1 MQQAAAL
8 SQASYT
14 AHSATAFDRFA
25 PYVLSLL
32 RFVAA
37 VLFLQ
42 HGMSKLFGF
51 PQPGHMPAFLT
62 LLWFAGII
70 EFVGSILLGL
80 GLFTRVAAFI
90 MSGEMAFAY
99 FMSHAPRGFYPI
111 LNSGEDAILFCF
123 LFFYLVFAGAGP
135 ISLDALWRGKA

>member
-1 MQQAAAL
+1 MPSDLPMQHAGSASAL
-8 SQASYT
+8 
-14 AHSATAFDRFA
+14 DRAA

-32 RFVAA
+32 RFVVAI
-37 VLFLQ
+37 LYLQ

-62 LLWFAGII
+62 LIWFAGII

-80 GLFTRVAAFI
+80 GLLTRVAAFI

-99 FMSHAPRGFYPI
+99 FMAHAPRGFYPI

-123 LFFYLVFAGAGP
+123 VFLYLVFAGPGP
-135 ISLDALWRGKA
+135 ISLDALWRGKS